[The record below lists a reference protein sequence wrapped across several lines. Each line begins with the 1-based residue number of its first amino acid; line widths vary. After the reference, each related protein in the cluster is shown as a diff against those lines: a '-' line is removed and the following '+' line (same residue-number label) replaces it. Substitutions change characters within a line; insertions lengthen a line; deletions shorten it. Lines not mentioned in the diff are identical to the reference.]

1 MLYTRGMN
9 LTLLVKLQPS
19 KEQTNALLE
28 TMERF
33 NSACDAIAEVAFR
46 EQTANKI
53 RLQKVVYGQIRSQF
67 GLSAQMTVRAI
78 SKVCESYKRDKTIQ
92 PKFRPRGAM
101 PYDQR
106 FMSWK
111 GVDRVSLLTLNGRE
125 IIPFV
130 FGQYQRMRFKNVR
143 GQVDLIYRDGRFF
156 LAVVVDVPEP
166 PPDKPEDF
174 LGVDLGIKNIAAD
187 SDGNTY
193 SGGQVNGLRGRHARL
208 RQRLQSKGTGSA
220 RRLLK
225 KRRRKE
231 SRFAADVNHTISK
244 RLVAKAKG
252 TGRGIALEDLHG
264 IRDRVTVRKA
274 QRRSHHSWSFHQL
287 RSLVSYKAKLAGV
300 LLVLVDPRNT
310 SRTCPECGTIDK
322 ANRPTRDQFRCVSCG
337 HAGPADT
344 IAATNIRVRAGLSSS
359 SHTRDDPAPASRGL

>member
-1 MLYTRGMN
+1 MN

-19 KEQTNALLE
+19 AEQKIVLLE

-33 NSACDAIAEVAFR
+33 NAACDAIAEVAFR

-78 SKVCESYKRDKTIQ
+78 SKVCEAYKRDRKIQ
-92 PKFRPRGAM
+92 PKFRTHGAM

-111 GVDRVSLLTLNGRE
+111 GLDRVSLLTLHGRE

-130 FGQYQRMRFKNVR
+130 FGQYQQLRFKNVR
-143 GQVDLIYRDGRFF
+143 GQADLIYRDGKFF
-156 LAVVVDVPEP
+156 IAVVVDVPEP
-166 PPDKPEDF
+166 PPNKPTDF

-187 SDGNTY
+187 SDGKTY
-193 SGGQVNGLRGRHARL
+193 SGGKVNGLRGRNARL
-208 RQRLQSKGTGSA
+208 RQRLQSKGTKSA
-220 RRLLK
+220 KRLLK

-244 RLVAKAKG
+244 QLVATAKG
-252 TGRGIALEDLHG
+252 TGRGIALEDLKG
-264 IRDRVTVRKA
+264 IRDRVTVQKA
-274 QRRSHHSWSFHQL
+274 QRRNHHSWSFHQL
-287 RSLVSYKAKLAGV
+287 RSFLEYKAKLAGIPV
-300 LLVLVDPRNT
+300 VLVDPRNT
-310 SRTCPECGTIDK
+310 SRTCPECGVIDK
-322 ANRPTRDQFRCVSCG
+322 KNRPTRDSFLCVSCG

-344 IAATNIRVRAGLSSS
+344 IAAVNIRRRAVV
-359 SHTRDDPAPASRGL
+359 